1 MDQKKIGEFIAKL
14 RKEKNM
20 TQQELANKL
29 GVTDR
34 AISKWENAR
43 GMPDFALIKPLCD
56 ILGITYNEFI
66 SGERIDK
73 KDYNEKLEEKIVYVV
88 VENNSLKKFI
98 KNLVKYLIIWI
109 LILIIGFAAYGFL
122 HNNWKKYVKYDE
134 RGMYCN
140 ITNNILTYHKIGNG
154 LLTESYERVINNT
167 LYIMTRNYYLVLDRD
182 GDKLDYGNYNIEI
195 SNTTSS
201 YGFREKYLGENISYD
216 NVIVLY
222 SDIPISKLK
231 KLNNNKLKKKIN
243 NMTKMCSLKD

>member
-1 MDQKKIGEFIAKL
+1 
-14 RKEKNM
+14 M

-88 VENNSLKKFI
+88 VENNTLKIFL
-98 KNLVKYLIIWI
+98 KNLIKYLIIWI
-109 LILIIGFAAYGFL
+109 LIIILGFTIHAIL
-122 HNNWKKYVKYDE
+122 HNYWKKYVKYDE
-134 RGMYCN
+134 RAMYCD
-140 ITNNILTYHKIGNG
+140 ITNNMLTYYKVGNG
-154 LLTESYERVINNT
+154 LSAESYEKVIDNT
-167 LYIMTRNYYLVLDRD
+167 LYIVTRDYYLVLDRD
-182 GDKLDYGNYNIEI
+182 GDKLDYGNYDIDI
-195 SNTTSS
+195 SKDAYS
-201 YGFREKYLGENISYD
+201 YSFRERYLGENIEYD

-222 SDIPISKLK
+222 SDIPIR
-231 KLNNNKLKKKIN
+231 KLNKLNDNKLKDKLKD
-243 NMTKMCSLKD
+243 MTKMCSLYD